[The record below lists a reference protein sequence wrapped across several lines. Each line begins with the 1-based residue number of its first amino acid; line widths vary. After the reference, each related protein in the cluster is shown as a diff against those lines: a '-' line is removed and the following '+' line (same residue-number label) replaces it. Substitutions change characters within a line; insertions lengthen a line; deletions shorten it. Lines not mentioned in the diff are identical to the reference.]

1 MTAATPVAT
10 KARLDFIDNL
20 RWVMIVLVVTMH
32 AAVTYSHL
40 GGWYFTEDPK
50 PDQTTMVLF
59 AYFQS
64 GLQAFFMGFL
74 FLLAGYFV
82 PRAFDR
88 KGSGK
93 FLRDRFVRL
102 GIPTLIY
109 MFVVHPFAVYWL
121 LHDYYKIRVSSWMG
135 YLNFVRTFRWIGS
148 SGPMWFALA
157 LLIFCAIYALVR
169 LATRRKSPDEPASPL
184 PTNTQVIALALL
196 IALCSF
202 LVRLAQ
208 PMGTNVLN
216 MQLCCF
222 SQYILLF
229 NVGLI
234 AYRRNWLLRIPYE
247 FGMRWFKLTFVCGT
261 LFWIALIGAIVATN
275 TFNSVNG
282 GFTWQSAGFCLWE
295 AFFCLGFCL
304 GLTVLF
310 REKFNRQGAF
320 AKWMSDNNF
329 AVYMFHAPILIAVT
343 LAMRGFAA
351 PKPVKFL
358 VAAVVA
364 TTLTFLASNYIF
376 RRIPLLRRV
385 L

>member
-1 MTAATPVAT
+1 VTTTAPITV

-20 RWVMIVLVVTMH
+20 RWVMIVLVVAMH
-32 AAVTYSHL
+32 AAVTYSQL
-40 GGWYFTEDPK
+40 GGWYFKEDPK
-50 PDQTTMVLF
+50 PDQVTMLFF

-64 GLQAFFMGFL
+64 GLQAFFMGYL

-82 PRAFDR
+82 PRALDR
-88 KGSGK
+88 KGTGK

-109 MFVVHPFAVYWL
+109 MFVVHPFTVYWL
-121 LHDYYKIRVSSWMG
+121 LHDYYKIRVSSWTG
-135 YLNFVRTFRWIGS
+135 YLNYLRTFRWIGS
-148 SGPMWFALA
+148 SGPMWFAFA
-157 LLIFCAIYALVR
+157 LLIFCCVYALVR
-169 LATRRKSPDEPASPL
+169 LASRKSLDEPAAPL
-184 PTNTQVIALALL
+184 PATVQVIGLALL
-196 IALCSF
+196 ICVCSF

-208 PMGTNVLN
+208 PMGSNVLN
-216 MQLCCF
+216 MQLANF

-229 NVGLI
+229 CVGLM

-247 FGMRWFKLTFVCGT
+247 FGMRWLRFALIAGS
-261 LFWIALIGAIVATN
+261 LFWIGLVGAIVATN
-275 TFNSVNG
+275 TFNSING

-295 AFFCLGFCL
+295 AFFCLGICL

-310 REKFNRQGAF
+310 REKFNSQGAF

-329 AVYMFHAPILIAVT
+329 SVYMFHPPILIAVT

-358 VAAVVA
+358 VATVVA